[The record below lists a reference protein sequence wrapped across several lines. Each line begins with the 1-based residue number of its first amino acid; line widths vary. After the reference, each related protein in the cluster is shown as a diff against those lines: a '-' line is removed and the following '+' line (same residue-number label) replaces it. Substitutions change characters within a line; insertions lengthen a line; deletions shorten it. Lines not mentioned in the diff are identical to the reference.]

1 METNAM
7 ISIIIPVYNVENYLN
22 RCIDSVLSQ
31 TYKNLEIILIDDG
44 STDSSSK
51 ICDFYQ
57 EKDRRVIAYHKRN
70 EGQGIAR
77 NYGIDRS
84 KGEYIMFVDSDDW
97 IDPRMCE
104 KLMSLCNTYKRD
116 ITGCAYSIDFAD
128 GTSKNQFSD
137 SKSGIIS
144 GKKCILNVLYQT
156 EDDLGSMC
164 CKLFKREL
172 FDTFRFPSLRNYED
186 YVISLQLFFA
196 EPDIYFCNLPMYH
209 YYYRIGS
216 SSKSNDFER
225 KIKTIETSY
234 QIKDYFIAHNAS
246 KEIIAGSNYF
256 IFKTYNSIFWQLYKI
271 KPSNWKKL
279 IKNHRKVSL
288 FAFKDFLLTSNKKFI
303 DLKYILQYFISI
315 CI

>member
-97 IDPRMCE
+97 IDPRMC
-104 KLMSLCNTYKRD
+104 
-116 ITGCAYSIDFAD
+116 
-128 GTSKNQFSD
+128 
-137 SKSGIIS
+137 
-144 GKKCILNVLYQT
+144 
-156 EDDLGSMC
+156 
-164 CKLFKREL
+164 
-172 FDTFRFPSLRNYED
+172 
-186 YVISLQLFFA
+186 
-196 EPDIYFCNLPMYH
+196 
-209 YYYRIGS
+209 
-216 SSKSNDFER
+216 
-225 KIKTIETSY
+225 
-234 QIKDYFIAHNAS
+234 
-246 KEIIAGSNYF
+246 
-256 IFKTYNSIFWQLYKI
+256 
-271 KPSNWKKL
+271 
-279 IKNHRKVSL
+279 
-288 FAFKDFLLTSNKKFI
+288 
-303 DLKYILQYFISI
+303 
-315 CI
+315 

>member
-144 GKKCILNVLYQT
+144 GKKCILNVLYQI
-156 EDDLGSMC
+156 EGDLGSMC

-172 FDTFRFPSLRNYED
+172 FENIEFPTNKNFED
-186 YVISLQLFFA
+186 IATTLVLFEKA
-196 EPDIYFCNLPMYH
+196 N
-209 YYYRIGS
+209 
-216 SSKSNDFER
+216 
-225 KIKTIETSY
+225 
-234 QIKDYFIAHNAS
+234 
-246 KEIIAGSNYF
+246 
-256 IFKTYNSIFWQLYKI
+256 
-271 KPSNWKKL
+271 
-279 IKNHRKVSL
+279 KVV
-288 FAFKDFLLTSNKKFI
+288 LLE
-303 DLKYILQYFISI
+303 DPKY
-315 CI
+315 